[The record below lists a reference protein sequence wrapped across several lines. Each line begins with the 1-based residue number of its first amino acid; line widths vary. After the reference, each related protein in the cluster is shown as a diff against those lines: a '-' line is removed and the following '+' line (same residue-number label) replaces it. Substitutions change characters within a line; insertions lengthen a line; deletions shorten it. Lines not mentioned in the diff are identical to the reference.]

1 LTAHLRLLVP
11 VTSATSA
18 WQGRSS
24 FLLVWL
30 AVCALVIPCYVEPLQ
45 ASSPTPSATPKPA
58 DVAER
63 NHLLEQ
69 ELRLAARPQTYLVLD
84 LQTGQLLIKASGLE
98 LHRLVIASWAT
109 SEFDRLV
116 GPFFLKARPPI
127 LRTKSGPVDD
137 PSAKPIELSD
147 MPSMF
152 ELPFDPPLVVSVEAS
167 THGSV
172 WVRLRSR
179 VVGWWHSL
187 TRLSRSLSDSSRSTE
202 DLYPPMVS
210 LALAEEDAQS
220 LAWTVTDGMPLL
232 ILRRSL
238 P

>member
-1 LTAHLRLLVP
+1 LTAHRQVLTS
-11 VTSATSA
+11 VTGATSA
-18 WQGRSS
+18 WQGRSP
-24 FLLVWL
+24 FLPVWL
-30 AVCALVIPCYVEPLQ
+30 AACALAIPFYDEPLH
-45 ASSPTPSATPKPA
+45 ATSPTPDPA

-63 NHLLEQ
+63 NRLLEQ

-84 LQTGQLLIKASGLE
+84 LQTGQLLIKARGLE
-98 LHRLVIASWAT
+98 LHRLAISSWAG
-109 SEFDRLV
+109 SEFDRLA
-116 GPFFLKARPPI
+116 GPFSLKARPPI
-127 LRTKSGPVDD
+127 PRTKSGPPDD

-147 MPSMF
+147 MPSRF
-152 ELPFDPPLVVSVEAS
+152 ELPFDPPLVVSVESS
-167 THGSV
+167 THRSV

-187 TRLSRSLSDSSRSTE
+187 TRQSRLLSDTSRSTE
-202 DLYPPMVS
+202 DLHPPMVS
-210 LALAEEDAQS
+210 LSLAEEDAQS